1 MILKKGRWFPIAS
14 KRQAYYDAT
23 KEALIN
29 SARQLFKTKGY
40 AATTVNDITKH
51 ANKTRTTF
59 YHYFPDGKVNL
70 IQTLMELD
78 VTPEFVALGD
88 KIDTLKETPIVDAL
102 HIINQGFV
110 DMFVPNLY
118 LWQADIYFQDELYP
132 ALKDITDEEY
142 SVLTDKLADFLAYR
156 QVKHE
161 LIDFDPETGAKVFL
175 APALQSIVLSF
186 SGARSDMNDTKQVDL
201 LINQWVIN
209 H

>member
-1 MILKKGRWFPIAS
+1 MVKSTIQDLNGTRCH
-14 KRQAYYDAT
+14 T
-23 KEALIN
+23 K
-29 SARQLFKTKGY
+29 
-40 AATTVNDITKH
+40 
-51 ANKTRTTF
+51 
-59 YHYFPDGKVNL
+59 
-70 IQTLMELD
+70 
-78 VTPEFVALGD
+78 FVALGD

-132 ALKDITDEEY
+132 ALKDITDEKY

-156 QVKHE
+156 QANHE